1 MMSQKQSVEGGGP
14 WEEPSGRREE
24 TTNMSIHSQPKI
36 QNKSPQTSS
45 DTNTP
50 QKILTQTEVI
60 NLKLMIDNKQKRI
73 LYAEA
78 DNKFVDFL
86 FSILSLPIGTVLK
99 LLSTAPSSPTIV
111 TPMIGSLSSLYR
123 SANSMKTNY
132 FESNR
137 KKESLLN
144 PHLPSKLKYLLGSS
158 SSASE
163 PKYFTCSSCPD
174 SFSNGYFARCTKCSE
189 IMTTEALYVHYD
201 LGDGYVVGAGG
212 MVTYMVMDDLTVK
225 PITSSMS
232 TISMLTQLNVEDIRH
247 IEEKV
252 IPFHLSNEVI
262 IFLLLIHYTRNGLI
276 LFF

>member
-1 MMSQKQSVEGGGP
+1 
-14 WEEPSGRREE
+14 
-24 TTNMSIHSQPKI
+24 
-36 QNKSPQTSS
+36 
-45 DTNTP
+45 
-50 QKILTQTEVI
+50 
-60 NLKLMIDNKQKRI
+60 
-73 LYAEA
+73 
-78 DNKFVDFL
+78 
-86 FSILSLPIGTVLK
+86 
-99 LLSTAPSSPTIV
+99 
-111 TPMIGSLSSLYR
+111 
-123 SANSMKTNY
+123 MKTNY